1 MVLSTDD
8 PGNTGSSL
16 SSAGV
21 REGLFDVCWCKDKWE
36 PVMLLY
42 LLTMFLCFWR
52 CTTSATTS
60 VIATSP
66 VWRAKCLQISS
77 WMNGREGPNPTWRTS
92 PAPVPAYQSRWDCY
106 ASTFPH
112 LGIPHHSFSVLLTS
126 LASTGRTRHGCE
138 SQMNVPRLLWER
150 RAPAACP
157 RSAQQT
163 TAVTQV
169 CGQMAGLLDMSVRS
183 QMLKM
188 DPI

>member
-21 REGLFDVCWCKDKWE
+21 REGLFDVCWRKDKWE
-36 PVMLLY
+36 PVVLLY

-77 WMNGREGPNPTWRTS
+77 WMNGREGPNLTWRIL
-92 PAPVPAYQSRWDCY
+92 PAPVPAYQSRWDSLLRLYVPPSGDATAFTFSSCDLSGVHWQN
-106 ASTFPH
+106 ASWLREPDECATTP
-112 LGIPHHSFSVLLTS
+112 LGTPGTCGLPS
-126 LASTGRTRHGCE
+126 LSTADNCSDTGMCTDG
-138 SQMNVPRLLWER
+138 
-150 RAPAACP
+150 
-157 RSAQQT
+157 
-163 TAVTQV
+163 
-169 CGQMAGLLDMSVRS
+169 
-183 QMLKM
+183 
-188 DPI
+188 